1 MDASE
6 MRRRLTEARVARLA
20 TAGAEG
26 LPHIVPIAFAH
37 DHVNLYFAV
46 DEKPKR
52 TRDLKRLRN
61 IAWNP
66 RVSVLVDHYEDDWT
80 RLWWIRVDG
89 VARVIGHEAEAER
102 AVDLLVA
109 KYAQYERARPR
120 GPVVAISI
128 ERMTGWAAADNPGC

>member
-1 MDASE
+1 ML
-6 MRRRLTEARVARLA
+6 RRLNDARVARLA
-20 TAGAEG
+20 TAGADG
-26 LPHIVPIAFAH
+26 RPHIVPIAFAH

-46 DEKPKR
+46 DDKPKR

-61 IAWNP
+61 IARNP

-89 VARVIGHEAEAER
+89 VAHVIAHEADAQH

-109 KYAQYERARPR
+109 RYTQYERTRPL